1 MVNANHKQ
9 KGFTLIELLV
19 VISIIALLLSIL
31 LPSLNK
37 ARRQTRKLACGSN
50 LRQLSLSIFLYSEN
64 NNGYLPPHADTGYL
78 SLDTG
83 YIQDDLM
90 NELLKEAKTRVK
102 KEAVILAIKS
112 FLEAKRREKLA
123 ALIGNY
129 EFGYSLEQLQEMR
142 KDG

>member
-1 MVNANHKQ
+1 MEGVMK
-9 KGFTLIELLV
+9 TLI
-19 VISIIALLLSIL
+19 
-31 LPSLNK
+31 
-37 ARRQTRKLACGSN
+37 
-50 LRQLSLSIFLYSEN
+50 
-64 NNGYLPPHADTGYL
+64 D
-78 SLDTG
+78 
-83 YIQDDLM
+83 IQDDLM

-129 EFGYSLEQLQEMR
+129 EFGYSLEQLEEMR